1 MANDIERAF
10 DSLPGWALPALI
22 IGVVIIAALSS
33 KKSGGGGYNTVVYG
47 PAPVDPGIISL
58 QQTEIQAK
66 QGLYQTAINAF
77 ISRDISSSTNDRD
90 VHLAAIGADVEN
102 QRTRAAE
109 GVAIRQ
115 SADNTRAT
123 IFQAQTAG
131 RIVDS
136 QGATQKYVARKQ
148 AQASIW
154 DGVTNTVGN
163 IFKSAL
169 PFI

>member
-1 MANDIERAF
+1 MANDIERTLE
-10 DSLPGWALPALI
+10 SLPGWALPALI
-22 IGVVIIAALSS
+22 IGVVLVAALS
-33 KKSGGGGYNTVVYG
+33 KKSGGGGGYNTVVYG

-58 QQTEIQAK
+58 QQTEIEAK

-77 ISRDISSSTNDRD
+77 ISRDIQSGANDRD
-90 VHLAAIGADVEN
+90 VHLARIGADVEN

-109 GVAIRQ
+109 GVAIAQ

-136 QGATQKYVARKQ
+136 QGATQKYVAKKQ

-154 DGVTNTVGN
+154 NGITNTVGN
-163 IFKSAL
+163 VIKSAL